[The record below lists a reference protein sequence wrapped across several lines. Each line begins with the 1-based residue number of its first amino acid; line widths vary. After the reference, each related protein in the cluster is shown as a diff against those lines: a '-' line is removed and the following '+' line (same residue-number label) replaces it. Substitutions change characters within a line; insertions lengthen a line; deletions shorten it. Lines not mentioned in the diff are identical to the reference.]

1 MDTLRIATFNAL
13 DLGSRRAQGAFP
25 RDGAHGADPDRLDDL
40 YLAATQRMLLRIRA
54 DVLVLQEVLDEDALT
69 QVVRGTPYETFARTP
84 LDPDPE
90 VERHQVIL
98 SRFPIHEYHL
108 HRQHSRL
115 HWLPQGEGNPLTV
128 RWNRPIVEVSLELP
142 GIGRT
147 RLLGVHL
154 KSKRPSEAPGLAPVP
169 GGGWP
174 SMAAHAEGST
184 LSSLKRVGQAL
195 ELRRLVDGLFGRYRD
210 ARLVVLGDFNDTAD
224 SVPLS
229 IIRGSYVEAR
239 NPLLWDQEL
248 YPVELSLPAEKQF
261 TLLHDGKPQM
271 IDHILISRALLA
283 HFRSA
288 TVLNETL
295 RDHWA
300 APRAIEFLPESD
312 HAPVV
317 AEFWC
322 GA

>member
-1 MDTLRIATFNAL
+1 METIRIATLNPL
-13 DLGSRRAQGAFP
+13 DLGLVRPEPEGDGRA
-25 RDGAHGADPDRLDDL
+25 ADRARLLADL
-40 YLAATQRMLLRIRA
+40 HFTATIRLLARIRA
-54 DVLVLQEVLDEDALT
+54 DVLALQEVFSNEALDEVLA
-69 QVVRGTPYETFARTP
+69 GTPYEHYQRTP

-98 SRFPIHEYHL
+98 SRFPLKEFHL
-108 HRQHSRL
+108 HRQVSRL
-115 HWLPQGEGNPLTV
+115 QWIARGDGAPVDV
-128 RWNRPIVEVSLELP
+128 RWNRPIVEVSIDLP
-142 GIGRT
+142 GVGWT
-147 RLLGVHL
+147 RFLSVHL
-154 KSKRPSEAPGLAPVP
+154 KSKRPSDAPGLGSGPD
-169 GGGWP
+169 GWP
-174 SMAAHAEGST
+174 SLATHAEGLA

-195 ELRRLVDGLFGRYRD
+195 ELRRLVDRIFSRYAE
-210 ARLVVLGDFNDTAD
+210 ARIVVLGDFNDTTD
-224 SVPLS
+224 SVPFT

-239 NPLLWDQEL
+239 NMALWDQEL

-283 HFRSA
+283 SFRSA
-288 TVLNETL
+288 TILNETL

-300 APRAIEFLPESD
+300 TPRSLEFLPESD

-322 GA
+322 G

>member
-1 MDTLRIATFNAL
+1 MDTLRIATLNPL
-13 DLGSRRAQGAFP
+13 DLGLGRTRSLSA
-25 RDGAHGADPDRLDDL
+25 ADNPADARKLEAL
-40 YLAATQRMLLRIRA
+40 HLSAIQRMLVRMRA
-54 DVLVLQEVLDEDALT
+54 DVLALQEVIDDEALD
-69 QVVRGTPYETFARTP
+69 QVLAGTPYAGYERTP
-84 LDPDPE
+84 LDPHPD
-90 VERHQVIL
+90 VERHQVVL
-98 SRFPIHEYHL
+98 SRFPIREYHL

-115 HWLPQGEGNPLTV
+115 HWLPQGEGQPLEV
-128 RWNRPIVEVSLELP
+128 RWSRPIVEVSLELP

-154 KSKRPSEAPGLAPVP
+154 KSKRPSEVP
-169 GGGWP
+169 GASPSPSAGWP
-174 SMAAHAEGST
+174 SLAAHAEGAT

-195 ELRRLVDGLFGRYRD
+195 ELRRLVDGLFARYRD
-210 ARLVVLGDFNDTAD
+210 ARIVVLGDFNDTTE

-248 YPVELSLPAEKQF
+248 YPVELSVPTEKQF

-283 HFRSA
+283 QFRSA
-288 TVLNETL
+288 TIHNETL

-300 APRAIEFLPESD
+300 TPRTIDFLPESD

-322 GA
+322 GG